1 MKRQS
6 NEKPKGS
13 SIASGFRKLAIA
25 TVLFGISY
33 VLFFTFC
40 WGGD

>member
-6 NEKPKGS
+6 DEKPKGG
-13 SIASGFRKLAIA
+13 SIAAGFKKLAIA
-25 TVLFGISY
+25 SVIFGISY

-40 WGGD
+40 WGGN

>member
-6 NEKPKGS
+6 DEKPKGS
-13 SIASGFRKLAIA
+13 SIAAGLRKLAIA
-25 TVLFGISY
+25 TVVFGISY